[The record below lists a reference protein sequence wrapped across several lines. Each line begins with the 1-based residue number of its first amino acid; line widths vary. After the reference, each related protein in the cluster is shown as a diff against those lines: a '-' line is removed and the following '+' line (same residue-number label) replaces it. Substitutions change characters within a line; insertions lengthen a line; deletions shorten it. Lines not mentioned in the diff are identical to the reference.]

1 MATLNRDGVD
11 LVYEVEGSG
20 AQPMVFVHGWACNRR
35 YLSAQIRYF
44 VEQGCTTV
52 SLDLRGHGQ
61 SRAQEGTSFT
71 IADFAGDVAALIDHL
86 GLDLPV
92 AVGHSMGGITVLQLA
107 ADHPA
112 SVSAIVMIDPA
123 SLVRNPRSLAVRVE
137 MLEAM
142 RAGDQGPQRAFVD
155 RFMFLET
162 DDPARKE
169 EIIAGM
175 LSTPV
180 NVSVA
185 AMESIHAF
193 DGPAVAAKC
202 RVPALH
208 IGSARPLNPIN
219 QFEQHLEGVV
229 SGQTVGAG
237 HFNQILVPGQVNDMI
252 DRFLNL
258 HVWPR
263 PRD

>member
-1 MATLNRDGVD
+1 MATFNRDGVD

-20 AQPMVFVHGWACNRR
+20 ARPMVFVHGWACTRR
-35 YLSAQIRYF
+35 YFSAQIRYF
-44 VEQGCTTV
+44 AERGCTSV
-52 SLDLRGHGQ
+52 SLDLRGHGE
-61 SRAQEGTSFT
+61 SRAPEGTGFT
-71 IADFAGDVAALIDHL
+71 IAEFAGDVAALIDHL
-86 GLDLPV
+86 GLDRPV

-112 SVSAIVMIDPA
+112 SVGAIVMVDPA
-123 SLVRNPRSLAVRVE
+123 SLVRKPATLATRVE

-142 RAGDQGPQRAFVD
+142 KAGDLGLQRAFID

-162 DDPARKE
+162 DDPVRKE
-169 EIIAGM
+169 EIIADM
-175 LSTPV
+175 LLTPV

-193 DGPAVAAKC
+193 DGPAIAARC
-202 RVPALH
+202 QVPALH

-219 QFEQHLEGVV
+219 KLEQHVKGVV

-237 HFNQILVPGQVNDMI
+237 HFNQILVPEQVNDMI
-252 DRFLNL
+252 DRFLTF
-258 HVWPR
+258 HGR
-263 PRD
+263 